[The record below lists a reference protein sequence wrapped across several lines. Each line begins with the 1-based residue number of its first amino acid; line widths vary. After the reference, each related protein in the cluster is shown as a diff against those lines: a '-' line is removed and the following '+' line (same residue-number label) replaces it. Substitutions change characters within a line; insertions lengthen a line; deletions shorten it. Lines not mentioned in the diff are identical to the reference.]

1 MNILST
7 IAVYASMAFVSLIC
21 AAQGKPAPKPQAS
34 PRTQTSSSPIKGV
47 DFLNFDYVFHNC
59 PQSGKTKSIHL
70 ANGTYTANSGSDAET
85 VYAIP
90 HSPESIHYGPI
101 LGPADEQ
108 AIVTVTC
115 KTKSSPLAS
124 SEFFVFSTQ
133 GNRPTLVGS
142 ITEEMIFKDARQNY
156 PEFILFNVANIET
169 LMGRIAIGY
178 SAGKDLCCHENGVSV
193 NYRWNNGA
201 FVSDGTALGGKASL
215 SQLTISGKILR
226 TIQDSNQNE
235 VEIQSGT
242 GRVLVSRLNFM
253 GPPEW
258 ASYEKTLWEK
268 VLRESVRGQ
277 AITGVDCS
285 PAVHSPNQPSPPEGD
300 AEVACYRIEL
310 MPIHEN

>member
-1 MNILST
+1 MRRRFNTLGT
-7 IAVYASMAFVSLIC
+7 IAVHASMALVSLIC
-21 AAQGKPAPKPQAS
+21 TAQGKPAPKPPAS
-34 PRTQTSSSPIKGV
+34 SRIQTNSSPIKGV

-90 HSPESIHYGPI
+90 HSSNSIHYGPI

-133 GNRPTLVGS
+133 GDRPTLVGS

-156 PEFILFNVANIET
+156 PEFILFNVAKIET
-169 LMGRIAIGY
+169 LMGKIIIGY
-178 SAGKDLCCHENGVSV
+178 SAGKNLCCHENGVSV
-193 NYRWNNGA
+193 DYRWNNGA

-226 TIQDSNQNE
+226 TIQDSNQSE

-258 ASYEKTLWEK
+258 TSYEKSLWEK

-277 AITGVDCS
+277 AITGVDCY
-285 PAVHSPNQPSPPEGD
+285 PRCIFQINQVPPRGMRRLNATE
-300 AEVACYRIEL
+300 
-310 MPIHEN
+310 